1 MLPTRI
7 YPFKEVCNENDTA
20 TFNAPDKDGSKACP
34 VMPNKEG
41 ASVSREVSNLTNQD
55 AKAWTQTVQ
64 QMSQLTD
71 PDSPDL
77 HTLSENLWKESG
89 LSLHAANYG
98 DWSERAKLQTTPPKS
113 LPQLTVTPSRRIC
126 ESPYR
131 FFLTV
136 IATLLCC
143 CRCVQR

>member
-1 MLPTRI
+1 
-7 YPFKEVCNENDTA
+7 
-20 TFNAPDKDGSKACP
+20 
-34 VMPNKEG
+34 MPNKEG